1 MTDKKTEDK
10 TKTDGCG
17 SCGDKG
23 VMLTEELYASPKC
36 AGCGKP
42 LGQAKKQ

>member
-1 MTDKKTEDK
+1 MMDKKTEDK

-17 SCGDKG
+17 SCGDER

-42 LGQAKKQ
+42 LGQSKKR